1 MIKTI
6 VKETGIVILLLIAVA
21 LILGILFYEYI
32 PTSKIVPVKV
42 QAYTLPE
49 DVQKE
54 LKETMSSSEQNI
66 VRTYYIDSTDLSLYE
81 STNDYDKGKQNPF
94 QDYTTIE
101 ENETNSVGSNNTTN
115 VNTTK
120 RNEVFFNST
129 GK

>member
-21 LILGILFYEYI
+21 LVLGILFYEYI
-32 PTSKIVPVKV
+32 PTSKTVPVKV

-49 DVQKE
+49 DIQNE
-54 LKETMSSSEQNI
+54 LKETMSSGQNI

-94 QDYTTIE
+94 QDYTIAE
-101 ENETNSVGSNNTTN
+101 QNETNSVESGNTTSE
-115 VNTTK
+115 NTTK